1 MDDRDYQTFDELEK
15 LSNEGLEQEVIKGV
29 NLHIHTSKASVAK
42 RILENRRQ
50 KEQVQAAKNIEKVA
64 EQLKSSNNELLS
76 ITGSLNEIV
85 KILNFIKDH
94 WLPKQPLWL
103 KIATFIGGTILLG
116 IILNLIANYISKF
129 WFHW

>member
-1 MDDRDYQTFDELEK
+1 MDNREYLNFGELEK
-15 LSNEGLEQEVIKGV
+15 LSDADLEQVVIRGE
-29 NLHIHTSKASVAK
+29 NLHVHTSKASVAK

-50 KEQVQAAKNIEKVA
+50 KEQVQSARNIEKVA
-64 EQLKSSNNELLS
+64 EQLKSSNSELLS

-85 KILNFIKDH
+85 IILNFIKDH
-94 WLPKQPLWL
+94 WLPKQPLWF
-103 KIATFIGGTILLG
+103 KIITFISGTLLLG